1 VTSFTIAVEEMPSS
15 ISEKTVGRLSLYRR
29 LLDNLLAEK
38 KYNVYSHELAKLA
51 KVTAAQVR
59 RDVMGLGYSGSPVHG
74 YDVRELVKCISRL
87 LDPAT
92 RQSVGLVGVGN
103 LGRALLAY
111 FSGRRP
117 NLSIVAAFDR
127 DPVKANRVINGCMCY
142 PVELMSEVVEKHN
155 IEIGIIAVPAA
166 DAQGIAEACIKAGM
180 KGLLNFAPTPLHL
193 PAGVHAADIDLAIAL
208 EKVAFFTRQGR

>member
-1 VTSFTIAVEEMPSS
+1 VS
-15 ISEKTVGRLSLYRR
+15 IVPNSVSEKTIGRLSLYRR
-29 LLDNLLAEK
+29 LLDGLLSEGK
-38 KYNVYSHELAKLA
+38 HSVYSHELARMA
-51 KVTAAQVR
+51 KVSAAQVR

-74 YDVRELVKCISRL
+74 YDCRELTKCISRL
-87 LDPAT
+87 LDPPK
-92 RQSVGLVGVGN
+92 RQNAALIGVGN

-117 NLSIVAAFDR
+117 NLSIVAAFDN

-142 PVELMSEVVEKHN
+142 PVEQIAEIVEKLKV
-155 IEIGIIAVPAA
+155 EIGIIAVPASE
-166 DAQGIAEACIKAGM
+166 AQRMAETCVKAGM

-193 PAGVHAADIDLAIAL
+193 PPGVYASDIDLTIAL

>member
-1 VTSFTIAVEEMPSS
+1 MPGS
-15 ISEKTVGRLSLYRR
+15 ISEKTIGRLILYRR
-29 LLDNLLAEK
+29 LLDDLLADGK
-38 KYNVYSHELAKLA
+38 HSVYSHELARLA

-59 RDVMGLGYSGSPVHG
+59 RDVMGLGYSGSPAHG
-74 YDVRELVKCISRL
+74 YDGQELIKCISRL
-87 LDPAT
+87 LDPVKPQNVA
-92 RQSVGLVGVGN
+92 LVGVGN

-117 NLSIVAAFDR
+117 NLSIVAAFDN

-142 PVELMSEVVEKHN
+142 PVDQMSEIVEKLN
-155 IEIGIIAVPAA
+155 IEIGIVAVPVSE
-166 DAQGIAEACIKAGM
+166 AQRVAETCMKSGM

-193 PAGVHAADIDLAIAL
+193 PAGVYSSDIDLAITL